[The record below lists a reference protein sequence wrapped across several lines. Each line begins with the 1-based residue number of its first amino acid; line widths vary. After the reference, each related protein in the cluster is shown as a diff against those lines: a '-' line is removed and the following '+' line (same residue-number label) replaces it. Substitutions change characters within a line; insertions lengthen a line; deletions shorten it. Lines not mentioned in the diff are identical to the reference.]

1 MSKEIDGLVVKLPAK
16 KWNWQSSDCS
26 KKVLFLSATV
36 GIVRLWEW
44 VHGLIDGLLFNQELK
59 AYGIWPLLLVV
70 CHLRT
75 RCENMNFCIVISL
88 KVWVGIAMHRS
99 FVCS

>member
-16 KWNWQSSDCS
+16 KWNWQYSDFS

-59 AYGIWPLLLVV
+59 HMESGL
-70 CHLRT
+70 
-75 RCENMNFCIVISL
+75 FCWL
-88 KVWVGIAMHRS
+88 
-99 FVCS
+99 FVTSEQDAKT